1 MLHESETVEEMRVWE
16 PQPYT
21 RYIEMRCGEEEMRGI
36 EKSREFIV
44 FILFVV
50 FVVVLFVLDE
60 ILV

>member
-1 MLHESETVEEMRVWE
+1 
-16 PQPYT
+16 
-21 RYIEMRCGEEEMRGI
+21 MRGI
-36 EKSREFIV
+36 EKRREFIV